1 MHADVGA
8 KSAVITAVR
17 WQNMRAHE
25 TKIHN
30 ATLPNHFILGVGNMG
45 TFGIWARSNSN
56 NMGTFCV
63 GRDIDTLRIVTFM
76 SWDVHGCVYTAGDA
90 WQRLCLTVT

>member
-1 MHADVGA
+1 MHADVDA

-25 TKIHN
+25 TKIHD

-45 TFGIWARSNSN
+45 TFGIWARSDSN

-63 GRDIDTLRIVTFM
+63 GR
-76 SWDVHGCVYTAGDA
+76 
-90 WQRLCLTVT
+90 LT